1 MMGGYGMMSGFGMF
15 IPLLLIGFVVY
26 AVFRLS
32 NGNYSTKIKGN
43 NALDILDERF
53 ANGEISEEEYIQK
66 KKMLRE

>member
-15 IPLLLIGFVVY
+15 IPLLLIGLVIYV
-26 AVFRLS
+26 AFRLS
-32 NGNYSTKIKGN
+32 NGSYSIRNKEN
-43 NALDILDERF
+43 NAIDILDQRF